1 MEFTARQIAEFLNGE
16 VEGDPHIIVND
27 VSKIEEG
34 KQGTLAFLAN
44 PKYEKYI
51 YDTRASV
58 VLVNMDFK
66 PDRPVPC
73 TLVRVA
79 DAYQAV
85 AELLRL
91 REKMEPVPSGIER
104 DAYVDS
110 RAQIGNEV
118 YIGHFSVISAGA
130 VIGNNARIYPH
141 VFIGKN
147 VVVGDS
153 TVIYPGTR
161 IYPECRIGSECTLHS
176 GVVVGGDGF
185 GFAPRS
191 DSNYTKVPQVGNVI
205 IEDHV
210 EIGSN
215 TTIDRAMIGSTILRK
230 GVKLDNLIQVAHNVE
245 IGENT
250 VIAAQS
256 GIAGSTKIGAG
267 CMIGGQVGIIGHIT
281 IADGVKIA
289 AQSGV
294 GVSITDKDDIVQGSP
309 AFHYGR
315 YQRSYILYKKLP
327 ELYQQIRKLENEMD
341 DMKRARSNTNTQ
353 G

>member
-1 MEFTARQIAEFLNGE
+1 
-16 VEGDPHIIVND
+16 
-27 VSKIEEG
+27 
-34 KQGTLAFLAN
+34 
-44 PKYEKYI
+44 
-51 YDTRASV
+51 
-58 VLVNMDFK
+58 
-66 PDRPVPC
+66 
-73 TLVRVA
+73 
-79 DAYQAV
+79 
-85 AELLRL
+85 
-91 REKMEPVPSGIER
+91 
-104 DAYVDS
+104 
-110 RAQIGNEV
+110 
-118 YIGHFSVISAGA
+118 
-130 VIGNNARIYPH
+130 
-141 VFIGKN
+141 
-147 VVVGDS
+147 
-153 TVIYPGTR
+153 
-161 IYPECRIGSECTLHS
+161 
-176 GVVVGGDGF
+176 
-185 GFAPRS
+185 
-191 DSNYTKVPQVGNVI
+191 VI

-215 TTIDRAMIGSTILRK
+215 TTIDRAMIGSTIIRK

-294 GVSITDKDDIVQGSP
+294 GVSITDKDYIVQGSP

-341 DMKRARSNTNTQ
+341 DMKRARSNNTQ
-353 G
+353 TQG